1 MPRIAIL
8 TDSTAYLP
16 YETINRYHIEV
27 VPLKVNWKGE
37 TYQDGIDL
45 TPQEFYTRLENETE
59 LPTTS
64 QPSIQDFIQVFERL
78 AQDHDAIIAPLISSG
93 ISGTVASAQAAAA
106 QFNRIP
112 VEVIDSHTTSA
123 GLALIVLVAARA
135 AAGGKNAAQIK
146 EAALAAIKNFNTFFM
161 VDTLKYLHLGGR
173 IGGASRYLGSAL
185 NIKPIL
191 YFNDAGK
198 IDALERVRTRRKA
211 LDRLAELVI
220 AKANGRPV
228 HLGLIHAN
236 AFENARYVGKALEA
250 SLKCEEVITLELS
263 PVIGSH
269 VGPGAI
275 GVAMYT

>member
-1 MPRIAIL
+1 MPRIAIV

-16 YETINRYHIEV
+16 QDTIDRYHIEV
-27 VPLKVNWKGE
+27 VPLKVNWRGV

-45 TPQEFYTRLENETE
+45 TPEEFYNRLEHETE
-59 LPTTS
+59 MPTTS
-64 QPSIQDFIQVFERL
+64 QPSIQDFIRVFERL
-78 AQDHDAIIAPLISSG
+78 AQGHDAIIAPLISSG

-106 QFNRIP
+106 QFARIP

-123 GLALIVLVAARA
+123 GLALIVLAAARA
-135 AAGGKNAAQIK
+135 AAGGKNANQVK
-146 EAALAAIKNFNTFFM
+146 EAALSAIKNFNTFFM

-191 YFNDAGK
+191 YFNDEGK

-220 AKANGRPV
+220 AKANGKPA

-236 AFENARYVGKALEA
+236 ALESVQYVGKALEA
-250 SLKCEEVITLELS
+250 SLTCEEIITLELS